1 MNWTTTAVKE
11 SWKSPDG
18 KVTIW
23 EVKNSD
29 GKLEQTMSQAI
40 ATHGWSGQ
48 IEAYTNDNNKRYIRQ
63 EKKEEFKKGDSEGMA
78 WGNALTNA
86 VNLHLGLGFTTGIG
100 KEQEGLLEIRTRI
113 IGTAKFFY
121 DNRPSNSEQP
131 AAPEVPSRD
140 INEDL
145 ENTIIKET
153 EYIAPSE
160 ELDSGYLEALAKDG
174 E

>member
-48 IEAYTNDNNKRYIRQ
+48 IEAYTNDKNKRYIRQ
-63 EKKEEFKKGDSEGMA
+63 AKKEEFRKSDSEGMA
-78 WGNALTNA
+78 WGNSLTNA
-86 VNLHLGLGFTTGIG
+86 TNLHIS
-100 KEQEGLLEIRTRI
+100 LLSKLELDSVKVDEIQRAI
-113 IGTAKFFY
+113 IDTAEYFY
-121 DNRPSNSEQP
+121 NNRPGKQP
-131 AAPEVPSRD
+131 LDQPLEPNLPSRD

-145 ENTIIKET
+145 DQGHFG
-153 EYIAPSE
+153 S
-160 ELDSGYLEALAKDG
+160 LAKDFPKDSPRDAEG
-174 E
+174 DVPYQ